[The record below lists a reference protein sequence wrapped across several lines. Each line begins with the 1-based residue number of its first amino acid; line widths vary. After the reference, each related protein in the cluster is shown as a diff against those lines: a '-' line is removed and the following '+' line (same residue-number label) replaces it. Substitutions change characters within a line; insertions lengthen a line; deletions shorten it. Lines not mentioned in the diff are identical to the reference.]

1 MIQQQTHTNKAGTT
15 RMELTEIF
23 YSELFGVLAEEREIL
38 ESVLDLATRQQQALI
53 RFDSDAIETM
63 VAQHGV
69 YVQSID
75 AHEQRRIR
83 LLAATFQVSTDQARK
98 MSLRDLAS
106 IVDPTHAE
114 ELLAIRTMLTTV
126 SEKIQFVNSVNRV
139 LALRGRNSIRETLD
153 HVRSRNAHVV
163 NASL

>member
-1 MIQQQTHTNKAGTT
+1 MNTESTT
-15 RMELTEIF
+15 RSRGMELTEIF
-23 YSELFGVLAEEREIL
+23 YTELFGLLAEEQSIL

-53 RFDSDAIETM
+53 HFDTEAIETM
-63 VAQHGV
+63 VTQHGS

-75 AHEQRRIR
+75 AHEQRRLR
-83 LLAATFQVSTDQARK
+83 LLSATFQMTMEQARR

-106 IVDPTHAE
+106 IVDPVHAE
-114 ELLAIRTMLTTV
+114 ELLVVRSAMNGV

-139 LALRGRNSIRETLD
+139 LALRGRNSVRETLE